1 MSLPKTAY
9 FSPADPGE
17 KLVLTF
23 DFTNGLN
30 GVTLVSPTVKAT
42 VDAGTD
48 PNPNAILGSPAIVG
62 ATVLVPVSGMVLGVD
77 YHITVTC
84 TTTNNNLTLAVAGIL
99 PVRNA

>member
-1 MSLPKTAY
+1 MTLPKTAY

-30 GVTLVSPTVKAT
+30 GVTLVSPTVKVV

-48 PNPNAILGSPAIVG
+48 PNPTAILGSPAIVG
-62 ATVLVPVSGMVLGVD
+62 STVLLPVANMMLGVD

-84 TTTNNNLTLAVAGIL
+84 TTTNPNLKLAVAGIL
-99 PVRNA
+99 PVRAA